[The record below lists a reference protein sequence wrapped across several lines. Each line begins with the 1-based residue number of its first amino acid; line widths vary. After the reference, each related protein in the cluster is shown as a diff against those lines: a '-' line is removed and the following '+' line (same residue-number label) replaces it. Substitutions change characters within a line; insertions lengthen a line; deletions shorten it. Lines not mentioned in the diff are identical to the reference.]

1 MNSTINLPR
10 SYSVKWG
17 QPINSPNP
25 HLLVFDRCLSLAWLK
40 WLLFLENEVE
50 DQWLQRSVCNH
61 WLQSVLRLHSS
72 GRYRFYSMLWF
83 KSNSVCVGHLDTWM
97 FFGSDWGW
105 PSVSWLGDINLWAL
119 ASKAIPEKHP
129 ASLPANY
136 RNINTTMRSETI
148 IRQEGLTDSRIM

>member
-1 MNSTINLPR
+1 MRERAEQGNVCMNSTINLPR

-25 HLLVFDRCLSLAWLK
+25 HLLVFDRCLSLAWLT

-83 KSNSVCVGHLDTWM
+83 KSNSVCVWAILIYECFLEVTEGGHPCCDWVILT
-97 FFGSDWGW
+97 FGPWPARRFQKNILLPCQLTIGTQTQQWGLKQ
-105 PSVSWLGDINLWAL
+105 S
-119 ASKAIPEKHP
+119 
-129 ASLPANY
+129 
-136 RNINTTMRSETI
+136 
-148 IRQEGLTDSRIM
+148 